1 MSVRILFGM
10 LGRRTKTERRG
21 FMTEI
26 HEPVQ
31 IASTFRQRRMQPVLM
46 LWRNRQYQLSEVTS
60 HHVTVVGADRIHH
73 FAALSQAN
81 LFHLLFNPTT
91 FEWWLDAVE
100 A

>member
-1 MSVRILFGM
+1 
-10 LGRRTKTERRG
+10 
-21 FMTEI
+21 MTEI

-46 LWRNRQYQLSEVTS
+46 LWRKRQYQLDAVTS
-60 HHVTVVGADRIHH
+60 HHVTVVGAERIHH
-73 FAALSQAN
+73 FAVTAAGN

-91 FEWWLDAVE
+91 FEWWLDGTESAHG